1 MRNTRAGVLISS
13 GRGRTVVESASHSRT
28 NFIFVVILAL
38 LHPSEGP
45 GFGRTQKSFSTPTEH
60 MMRNGDDHLA
70 VVLFLII
77 VVVLLVIILGLVE
90 FLERHDFRHDGIVKI
105 LLRLHL

>member
-45 GFGRTQKSFSTPTEH
+45 GFGRTQKSFSTPPENMMQNGASDGDHASQSQVCRAPEPGKAVAPLPLTRSEEH
-60 MMRNGDDHLA
+60 TSELQSLRHL
-70 VVLFLII
+70 V
-77 VVVLLVIILGLVE
+77 
-90 FLERHDFRHDGIVKI
+90 
-105 LLRLHL
+105 